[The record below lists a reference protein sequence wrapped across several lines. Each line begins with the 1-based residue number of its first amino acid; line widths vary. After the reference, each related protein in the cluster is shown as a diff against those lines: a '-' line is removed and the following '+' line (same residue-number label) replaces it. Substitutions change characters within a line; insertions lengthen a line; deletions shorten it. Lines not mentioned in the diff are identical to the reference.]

1 MVRAVPGCCPHV
13 HREMLAAAIPD
24 HICALLL
31 LPACPGK
38 AQACPGVGAQAQGS
52 ALPTDGAGGS
62 SVPRCTPAKPAGERQ
77 AAACQPGSLA
87 EVKYC

>member
-1 MVRAVPGCCPHV
+1 MRAVPGCCPHV
-13 HREMLAAAIPD
+13 HREILAAAILD

-31 LPACPGK
+31 VPACPGK

-62 SVPRCTPAKPAGERQ
+62 SVPRCAPAKPERGRRLR
-77 AAACQPGSLA
+77 ASLGLWQ
-87 EVKYC
+87 K